1 MNFSEKLQILR
12 KEKRLS
18 QEGLAEKLNV
28 SRQAV
33 SKWESGQSFPELD
46 KIIILSDIFSVT
58 VDELVKDNIE
68 LKRNIED
75 KKTEEKKNDS
85 QEDKEYQRKEDT
97 INNTYEEGHEKEKF
111 YKKII
116 NMFRLDS
123 KEDNNFVE
131 AEEEDEEDEEDVDGD
146 KGAISE
152 LMFIGPTIGMIIYF
166 ITDNSSYII
175 IGPLLGFV
183 LDSIFQLYLRT
194 KRKG

>member
-1 MNFSEKLQILR
+1 MNFSEKLHILR

-131 AEEEDEEDEEDVDGD
+131 AEEEDEEDVDGD
-146 KGAISE
+146 KGTTSE

>member
-1 MNFSEKLQILR
+1 
-12 KEKRLS
+12 
-18 QEGLAEKLNV
+18 
-28 SRQAV
+28 
-33 SKWESGQSFPELD
+33 
-46 KIIILSDIFSVT
+46 
-58 VDELVKDNIE
+58 
-68 LKRNIED
+68 
-75 KKTEEKKNDS
+75 
-85 QEDKEYQRKEDT
+85 

-146 KGAISE
+146 KVTISE

-183 LDSIFQLYLRT
+183 LDSVYELYLRI
-194 KRKG
+194 KRKE

>member
-131 AEEEDEEDEEDVDGD
+131 AEEEDEEDVDGD

>member
-131 AEEEDEEDEEDVDGD
+131 AEEEDEEDVDGD
-146 KGAISE
+146 KGTTSE
-152 LMFIGPTIGMIIYF
+152 LIFIGPTIGMIIYF

>member
-33 SKWESGQSFPELD
+33 SKWESGQSFPELE

-131 AEEEDEEDEEDVDGD
+131 AEEEDEEDVDGD
-146 KGAISE
+146 KGTTSE

>member
-131 AEEEDEEDEEDVDGD
+131 AEEEDEEDVDGD
-146 KGAISE
+146 KGTTSE

>member
-46 KIIILSDIFSVT
+46 KTIILSDIFSVT

-131 AEEEDEEDEEDVDGD
+131 AEEEDEEDVDGD
-146 KGAISE
+146 KGTTSE

>member
-85 QEDKEYQRKEDT
+85 QEDT

-131 AEEEDEEDEEDVDGD
+131 AEEEDEEDVDGD
-146 KGAISE
+146 KGTTSE

>member
-46 KIIILSDIFSVT
+46 KIIILSDIFSFT

-131 AEEEDEEDEEDVDGD
+131 AEEEDEEDVDGD

>member
-33 SKWESGQSFPELD
+33 SKWELGQSFPELD

-131 AEEEDEEDEEDVDGD
+131 AEEEDEEDVDGD
-146 KGAISE
+146 KGTTSE

>member
-1 MNFSEKLQILR
+1 MNFSKKLQILR

-131 AEEEDEEDEEDVDGD
+131 AEEEDEEDVDGD
-146 KGAISE
+146 KGTTSE

>member
-33 SKWESGQSFPELD
+33 SKWESGQSFPELE

-131 AEEEDEEDEEDVDGD
+131 DEEEDEEDVDGD
-146 KGAISE
+146 KGTTSE

>member
-1 MNFSEKLQILR
+1 MNFSKKLQILR

-131 AEEEDEEDEEDVDGD
+131 AEEEDEEDVDGE
-146 KGAISE
+146 KGTTSE
-152 LMFIGPTIGMIIYF
+152 WMFIGPTIGMIIYF

>member
-1 MNFSEKLQILR
+1 MNFSKKLHILR

-131 AEEEDEEDEEDVDGD
+131 AEEEDEEDVDGD
-146 KGAISE
+146 KGTTSE

>member
-97 INNTYEEGHEKEKF
+97 INNTYEEGNEKEKF

-131 AEEEDEEDEEDVDGD
+131 AEEEDEEDVDGD
-146 KGAISE
+146 KGTTSE

>member
-146 KGAISE
+146 KGTTSE

>member
-183 LDSIFQLYLRT
+183 LDSVYELYLRI
-194 KRKG
+194 KRKE

>member
-146 KGAISE
+146 KVTISE

-183 LDSIFQLYLRT
+183 LDSVYELYLRI
-194 KRKG
+194 KRKE

>member
-131 AEEEDEEDEEDVDGD
+131 DEEEDEEDVDGD
-146 KGAISE
+146 KGTTSE